1 MSIAVITVGVLVVIL
16 VVWQTIQLQAIRK
29 RVDAVPADENTIA
42 LMQRLNHQAMGNATA
57 IAALQERLD
66 RVDAKLPLS
75 LSRMGVVAYDAFGNI
90 TGNPARLAAQFL
102 NNRGDPI
109 CIYIVDGHPGV
120 FSDKRPGNCLT
131 DTVAGSGYQNF
142 FFLKSQN

>member
-1 MSIAVITVGVLVVIL
+1 MSIAVITVGILVVIL
-16 VVWQTIQLQAIRK
+16 VVWQTVQLQAIRK

-90 TGNPARLAAQFL
+90 TCRLHRIAKQIHDDMRA
-102 NNRGDPI
+102 NG
-109 CIYIVDGHPGV
+109 
-120 FSDKRPGNCLT
+120 
-131 DTVAGSGYQNF
+131 
-142 FFLKSQN
+142 